1 MAATVR
7 HSDKSNQTKTPSK
20 LTKRSSKNKSSSQ
33 AKILARRT
41 KTPKK
46 PLPDPSVVVCSLN
59 VNLANR
65 PATSSR
71 EWQRTFINLKNA
83 SNWTC
88 TTYKKSN
95 QYHFL
100 LANTITG
107 HQGVIV
113 TNTDLKPVTVYSD
126 LKSLDDIARQP
137 ELHNSPLS
145 SKQEQILLKRLALE
159 IVNI

>member
-20 LTKRSSKNKSSSQ
+20 STKRSSKNKSSSQ
-33 AKILARRT
+33 AKVLARRT

-59 VNLANR
+59 GNAHLS
-65 PATSSR
+65 T
-71 EWQRTFINLKNA
+71 WKNA